1 MSWFNI
7 LKNEMRSINLPKFKV
22 KPFNVNKPDEEDNDC
37 KDRFLN
43 EVLKK
48 SEQIKLVHNN
58 PKGSIQSLFDEI
70 EKMAD
75 EGRFQY
81 LGMDSM
87 IDDDELF
94 YAKLHLYP
102 TLSDGFAD
110 PDTHVEVYITEDSH
124 QDIDQDVNEIPEE
137 VYCKALDMISKGSP
151 QRFGQYDRESV
162 GDWKIQYKNN
172 DLVMEDPTGIRIRK
186 LLTITITKG
195 EVDYITLWNALSVR
209 TSDFGNMWKTGQD
222 NAPIGWDTSKGV
234 AAALSKIESHFED
247 VKIEW

>member
-22 KPFNVNKPDEEDNDC
+22 KPFNVNKPDEEDDDC

-58 PKGSIQSLFDEI
+58 PKGSVQSLFDEI
-70 EKMAD
+70 KRMTER
-75 EGRFQY
+75 GPFQS
-81 LGMDSM
+81 DIPTTI

-94 YAKLHLYP
+94 SAKLHLYP

-110 PDTHVEVYITEDSH
+110 PDTYVEVRITEDNE
-124 QDIDQDVNEIPEE
+124 QDIEQDVNEIPEE

-151 QRFGQYDRESV
+151 KRFQPYVDESV
-162 GDWKIQYKNN
+162 GDWKIKYKN
-172 DLVMEDPTGIRIRK
+172 V
-186 LLTITITKG
+186 
-195 EVDYITLWNALSVR
+195 
-209 TSDFGNMWKTGQD
+209 
-222 NAPIGWDTSKGV
+222 
-234 AAALSKIESHFED
+234 
-247 VKIEW
+247 